1 MLTVLL
7 YSVFVLWAVVAIV
20 ALILCDVSARR
31 EARARI
37 TKTQRR
43 SRQLPSRVAINAR
56 GF

>member
-20 ALILCDVSARR
+20 ALTLCDVSARR

-37 TKTQRR
+37 TKRHRR
-43 SRQLPSRVAINAR
+43 SRQLPSRMVIGAR

>member
-20 ALILCDVSARR
+20 TLTLCDVSARR

-37 TKTQRR
+37 TKRQSR
-43 SRQLPSRVAINAR
+43 SRQLPSRVVIDAR
-56 GF
+56 GL